1 MKKKKNKV
9 KPVKKKKNRLKLDKF
24 IQNINQKR
32 LNF

>member
-1 MKKKKNKV
+1 MQGETSQ
-9 KPVKKKKNRLKLDKF
+9 KKKNRLKLDKF